1 MAPAMSLAKAAV
13 PVGVR
18 QLSHR
23 QQARKVSGVRRPHR
37 VASPVIAAASRSSKG
52 VNAVSGSVDIPALK
66 GAFPNVIPERCTAD
80 ETEWEQISEDLNSG
94 RKPSLPCSCL
104 TLGVPKESYPGEMR
118 VAATPSN
125 VTDYINRGFN
135 VLVESGAGAKAGFSD
150 EAYLAAGAAVV
161 PTEEAFGADVVVK
174 VRAPQEAA
182 GKHEVDMMA
191 RGGFLIS
198 FIQPAQNSELVK
210 RLEAKQMTVIAMDC
224 IPRTISR
231 AQAFDALSSM
241 ANIAGYRAVVEATH
255 AFGRFLGGQMTAAG
269 KVNPAK
275 VLVIGGGVAGLAAIV
290 QAKNLGA
297 VVRCFDTRPEV
308 KEQVESLGGEFI
320 YPDMQE
326 DGTGAGG
333 YAKEMS
339 KEFIDA
345 EMRLF
350 ADQCKEID
358 IVITTALIPGRKAP
372 VLITKEMVES
382 MQPGSVTVDL
392 AAEAGGNIETTV
404 RDELIQTPNGVTCIG
419 YTDLPS
425 RLPRQSDRKSV
436 V

>member
-1 MAPAMSLAKAAV
+1 
-13 PVGVR
+13 
-18 QLSHR
+18 
-23 QQARKVSGVRRPHR
+23 
-37 VASPVIAAASRSSKG
+37 
-52 VNAVSGSVDIPALK
+52 
-66 GAFPNVIPERCTAD
+66 
-80 ETEWEQISEDLNSG
+80 
-94 RKPSLPCSCL
+94 
-104 TLGVPKESYPGEMR
+104 
-118 VAATPSN
+118 
-125 VTDYINRGFN
+125 
-135 VLVESGAGAKAGFSD
+135 
-150 EAYLAAGAAVV
+150 
-161 PTEEAFGADVVVK
+161 
-174 VRAPQEAA
+174 
-182 GKHEVDMMA
+182 
-191 RGGFLIS
+191 
-198 FIQPAQNSELVK
+198 
-210 RLEAKQMTVIAMDC
+210 MTVIAMDC

-358 IVITTALIPGRKAP
+358 IVITTALIPGR
-372 VLITKEMVES
+372 
-382 MQPGSVTVDL
+382 
-392 AAEAGGNIETTV
+392 
-404 RDELIQTPNGVTCIG
+404 
-419 YTDLPS
+419 
-425 RLPRQSDRKSV
+425 
-436 V
+436 